1 MTPFIECLNNEKVS
15 DKAHE
20 IAVSGL
26 HHIVSYKLLS
36 DATASTIVD
45 ILNDRVRSYSICLM

>member
-26 HHIVSYKLLS
+26 HHIVSYNLLS
-36 DATASTIVD
+36 DATASTIGISTIVD
-45 ILNDRVRSYSICLM
+45 AVASDKRL